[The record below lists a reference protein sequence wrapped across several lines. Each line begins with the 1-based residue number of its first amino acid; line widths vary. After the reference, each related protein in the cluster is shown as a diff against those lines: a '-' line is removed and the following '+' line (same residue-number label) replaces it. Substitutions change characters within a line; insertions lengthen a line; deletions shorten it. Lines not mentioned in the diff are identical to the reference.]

1 MTVNVVFIGGTGRQN
16 TCVKFDVKFDAKFDM
31 KFDMK
36 LYNYFA
42 DCVRSLGSFLG
53 LNAIVSPHTYQH
65 DQINILYAVSS

>member
-1 MTVNVVFIGGTGRQN
+1 MTVNVVFIGGIGRQN

-31 KFDMK
+31 K

-42 DCVRSLGSFLG
+42 DYVRSLGSFLG